1 MKYIDAE
8 RLKAEIVKKRN
19 QLVSL
24 MTKFYYAANY
34 KEWKAELNAYKKITS
49 LIKSLQ
55 QEQPK
60 ADLEKLK
67 NKAELIANEIM
78 MGVQANKY
86 HTCIY
91 NKASND
97 FNHSHLF
104 RAALKGIELGLDA
117 RKEE

>member
-8 RLKAEIVKKRN
+8 KLIAEIERRRLSN
-19 QLVSL
+19 RYID
-24 MTKFYYAANY
+24 TEGYEN
-34 KEWKAELNAYKKITS
+34 ELLEI
-49 LIKSLQ
+49 IDSLQ
-55 QEQPK
+55 QEQPDV
-60 ADLEKLK
+60 DLEQLK

-97 FNHSHLF
+97 FNHSHLL
-104 RAALKGIELGLDA
+104 RAALKGMEVGLNA
-117 RKEE
+117 RKEGAK